1 MICCYNTKDNN
12 PYKKHHHPQY
22 TPLNK
27 ISDNQIMNFADK
39 ISTSDEHF
47 LRMKDVDQDW
57 AKTKDVSTK
66 NQS

>member
-1 MICCYNTKDNN
+1 
-12 PYKKHHHPQY
+12 
-22 TPLNK
+22 
-27 ISDNQIMNFADK
+27 MNFADK